1 LVTRPSAVSYL
12 YDTSP
17 EDLSD
22 DFKNFN
28 CGVQRGGEREK
39 EKERERK
46 RKRERERERKK
57 KRERESER
65 KRESDRESD
74 GVTES
79 YILIFIELFFVFVQI
94 V

>member
-1 LVTRPSAVSYL
+1 VTRPSAVSYL

-39 EKERERK
+39 ERERERERERD
-46 RKRERERERKK
+46 RKRERERLSVYDC
-57 KRERESER
+57 SEMDENAR
-65 KRESDRESD
+65 
-74 GVTES
+74 
-79 YILIFIELFFVFVQI
+79 
-94 V
+94 